1 MPLLVMVFV
10 MMKQILLNVIM
21 MVDIVAQILTWLVMP
36 YVMMRLTILDVIM
49 MVETV
54 VWMSTQTPV
63 LTAIVLQVVSSHHLG
78 CPGNYA
84 NNLDLTWLIQVQMGQ

>member
-36 YVMMRLTILDVIM
+36 YVMMKLTILDVIM
-49 MVETV
+49 MAETV
-54 VWMSTQTPV
+54 V
-63 LTAIVLQVVSSHHLG
+63 
-78 CPGNYA
+78 
-84 NNLDLTWLIQVQMGQ
+84 